1 VIVRVDDS
9 SPVPPFEQ
17 LRAQIA
23 ALIEGGELEQGH
35 QLPPIRQLANDLGV
49 APGTVARA
57 YRELEAAGLV
67 ESNGR
72 RGTRVAASLAY
83 AATKRRLLEGA
94 RAFAV
99 LAQDLEVETEDAL
112 AAVRAALMLR
122 P

>member
-72 RGTRVAASLAY
+72 RGTRVAASLAD